1 MKQYEYKCVPV
12 PEVIGT
18 GKKGKNAH
26 SQAVVEY
33 QSLINSSAQGGW
45 ELDMIDSVTSYQSPG
60 CLAGIFGSKEE
71 AVTFKM
77 LIFRREVQ

>member
-26 SQAVVEY
+26 SQAVIEY
-33 QSLINSSAQGGW
+33 QNLINGSAQGG
-45 ELDMIDSVTSYQSPG
+45 
-60 CLAGIFGSKEE
+60 
-71 AVTFKM
+71 
-77 LIFRREVQ
+77 